1 MHENTLGKFNLEG
14 TTTISTESKEGEIVL
29 NNMAIKKEETSGI
42 FATNIPVRLF
52 AIPNDG
58 HQFSLWVINGVK
70 NICQNMLFTPTT
82 ES

>member
-1 MHENTLGKFNLEG
+1 MEG
-14 TTTISTESKEGEIVL
+14 TTTISTESKDGEIVL

-58 HQFSLWVINGVK
+58 HQFSH
-70 NICQNMLFTPTT
+70 
-82 ES
+82 